1 MEGFK
6 IYISSDGYLIIPDL
20 DIKYLIDFRES
31 TIPSMPE
38 ASETTVK
45 IAGKDGDVV
54 LNTTYEPMPFE
65 IVCYTEDNL
74 EPEEKI
80 KQENKINSFLNS
92 IKKNTVAFGM
102 EAEEKFYNVKYSGS
116 LTTTRFPKH
125 IKFSIPLKAAD
136 PYAKFY
142 LQRKVTGDSSTVA
155 FESSTIKEA
164 GAIFTILG
172 PATSPEIALN
182 DFEMTYNQSVIEGAK
197 LVIDTGNSTITN
209 ISPLGM
215 KSNVMPY
222 YNHQFPKIQPGKNEL
237 KVQSGISDASQVT
250 LEWYDLKF

>member
-1 MEGFK
+1 MEG
-6 IYISSDGYLIIPDL
+6 IYAYISSEGYFTIPDL
-20 DIKYLIDFRES
+20 EVKYLIDFRES
-31 TIPSMPE
+31 TIPSIPE

-45 IAGKDGDVV
+45 IAGKDGDIV
-54 LNTTYEPMPFE
+54 LNTTYEPINFD

-74 EPEEKI
+74 TPEQKVEEEFKI
-80 KQENKINSFLNS
+80 KKFLNS
-92 IKKNTVAFGM
+92 IKKHTVAFGM
-102 EAEEKFYNVKYSGS
+102 EQEEKFYNVKYSGN

-125 IKFSIPLKAAD
+125 IKFNIPLKASD

-142 LQRKVTGDSSTVA
+142 VKKKVSGNII
-155 FESSTIKEA
+155 FESSTIKET
-164 GAIFTILG
+164 GAIFIIEG

-182 DFEMTYNQSVIEGAK
+182 DFEMIYNQSVLEGAK
-197 LVIDTGNSTITN
+197 LIIDTGNSTITN

-237 KVQSGISDASQVT
+237 KVQSGISSGSQVI